1 MEDMRHRRHRGL
13 GYSPQEHAT
22 YAATARARIAEAGNA
37 AVAEA
42 RLGHCEA
49 AVKRLVDAARAQGV
63 YVTHA
68 AQTGDPVIAASSLEL
83 DRAIHFVATC
93 WRDA

>member
-1 MEDMRHRRHRGL
+1 MRHRQRRGL
-13 GYSPQEHAT
+13 GYSPQAHAT
-22 YAATARARIAEAGNA
+22 YAATARATVAEAANA
-37 AVAEA
+37 AVSAA

-49 AVKRLVDAARAQGV
+49 AVKRLVDAARAQGA

-83 DRAIHFVATC
+83 DRAVHFVATC
-93 WRDA
+93 WRGA